1 MELEDLLFSHPFP
14 LVIVNERGEVEKVN
28 QKFELFLNRSE
39 KFLKGKRLS
48 SLLSSREIESQVER
62 SFREEME
69 IIGYRFRE
77 SYVHFSPFF
86 VSSVKKGVLVIFEPA
101 PENPFTGDFLLFLK
115 GLSHE
120 IRNPLGGIKGA
131 AKLFKELKVYDE
143 ELVEVI
149 ISEVERIERLL
160 NDITGSYDFSKPSFR
175 CENIHKVIQKAVN
188 LFSHKISVM
197 GVKVN
202 YLFDPSLP
210 EIPVDPDKLTQAFV
224 NIVKNAL
231 EAMEDVE
238 LKELTVE
245 TGYAIR
251 PADFIFIKFKDTGV
265 GMGEEELKNLFLP
278 FFTTK
283 ERGTGVGS
291 FIVREIVK
299 GHGGEIRVKSK
310 PGEGTEITVLIPMK
324 RRDGKNPCS

>member
-14 LVIVNERGEVEKVN
+14 LVIVNQKGEIEKVN
-28 QKFELFLNRSE
+28 QKFELFVNRSE
-39 KFLKGKRLS
+39 KYLKGRNLGE
-48 SLLSSREIESQVER
+48 LLTSPHLLKQIER
-62 SFREEME
+62 SYRQEIE
-69 IIGYRFRE
+69 IIGYRLGENF
-77 SYVHFSPFF
+77 VHLSPFF
-86 VSSVKKGVLVIFEPA
+86 VSSVKRGVLVIFEPA
-101 PENPFTGDFLLFLK
+101 PENPFRGDFHLFLK

-120 IRNPLGGIKGA
+120 VRNPLGGIKGA

-143 ELVEVI
+143 ELATVI

-160 NDITGSYDFSKPSFR
+160 KEITGSYDFSKPSFR
-175 CENIHKVIQKAVN
+175 CENIHKVVQNAVN
-188 LFSHKISVM
+188 LFSHKISSL

-210 EIPVDPDKLTQAFV
+210 EIPIDPDKLTQAFV

-231 EAMEDVE
+231 EAMEKSEV
-238 LKELTVE
+238 KELTVE

-251 PADFIFIKFKDTGV
+251 PADFIFVKFTDTGK
-265 GMGEEELKNLFLP
+265 GMDEEELKNLFLP

-283 ERGTGVGS
+283 ERGTGIGS

-299 GHGGEIRVKSK
+299 GHGGEVKVRSEK
-310 PGEGTEITVLIPMK
+310 GKGTQVTVLIPMK
-324 RRDGKNPCS
+324 RKDGKNPCS